1 VDRKELLRKGLQKGD
16 QLPNIITK
24 DAIDDFVLN
33 PCWKEMKERLK
44 LTQESL
50 FNKILNG
57 PLEEVPELRIEY
69 KKIAILLGFPKTFRD
84 ELEEE

>member
-1 VDRKELLRKGLQKGD
+1 MAEVTKG
-16 QLPNIITK
+16 
-24 DAIDDFVLN
+24 AIDDFVTN
-33 PCWKEMKERLK
+33 PCWREMKERLK

-57 PLEEVPELRIEY
+57 PLEEIEALRIEY
-69 KKIAILLGFPKTFRD
+69 KKIAVLLDYPRTFRD